1 MKKKTDAGSEFNETN
16 QDEGEE
22 EEEKDFTKA
31 LDCDGHQPKSD
42 HILTVEINNHQIHL
56 KALSGDSLW
65 NCSQFLIIKLKCSIY
80 TGYFRDI
87 IDSLTDCSSHDLDLS
102 QFVLN
107 PVEKATAKYALIAV
121 CNHIRSL
128 SEEHYTTHEKNSIDQ
143 KWDTFD
149 DSKVL
154 DVDEDNVISTAAYR
168 LVYQQQQ

>member
-1 MKKKTDAGSEFNETN
+1 MWS
-16 QDEGEE
+16 
-22 EEEKDFTKA
+22 
-31 LDCDGHQPKSD
+31 
-42 HILTVEINNHQIHL
+42 I
-56 KALSGDSLW
+56 
-65 NCSQFLIIKLKCSIY
+65 LIIKLKCSIY

-107 PVEKATAKYALIAV
+107 PAEKAAAKYALIAV